1 MKLINKQ
8 SLFWKSR
15 IFRETEILYN
25 QLTKFKRDDI
35 IQVMTHHGFYWK
47 FIKYKTKF
55 LNYDRLKE
63 LKIIS
68 ISLYKILSVS
78 ISYQTNNDLSPLDL
92 EVSYQF
98 KKIVYKLES
107 NKIISVNKACELLGV
122 LESEYYKEDYNNWY
136 KYNNWFKQC

>member
-63 LKIIS
+63 LKA
-68 ISLYKILSVS
+68 LKKLR
-78 ISYQTNNDLSPLDL
+78 
-92 EVSYQF
+92 
-98 KKIVYKLES
+98 KKIKKET
-107 NKIISVNKACELLGV
+107 I
-122 LESEYYKEDYNNWY
+122 EYL
-136 KYNNWFKQC
+136 